1 MSQNSRTL
9 TVDEQLALVTNA
21 QTSTRLSH
29 PVARGVVKL
38 FNYYFRQKDSRGRV
52 KRIPA
57 DEKDRRWKI
66 YKRKVYTDYRRVVKG
81 NYNSEKALVKRYSH
95 PLSFLKYKLKRH
107 IDLRVSDLSVAD
119 QEYYRELGG
128 VDDINEMIRRQGN
141 IDSIDKTVERS
152 SKRQRLDDEGNYAS
166 TQADNHN
173 HNRNHNQN
181 IPSSMQSSFPLNS
194 NTEPATSS
202 FPTSPVFNSISYPP
216 AIQPSVT
223 QPPKMEL
230 SAVDN
235 ALTELNQSLT
245 DIEKEQIEKK
255 RSLARV
261 LSIEKT
267 TSCIQAYKEQFVS
280 KPELLGIFPTV
291 SLQEQLT
298 AGFDLWMNEHKIK
311 VLQKVENINLF
322 IQQLCSLRNDDTDGN
337 WVAFLQQWKLVR
349 MFFNDDFQQTWGFM
363 VNELNIPQIRSEAEE
378 DEEKK
383 EEE

>member
-1 MSQNSRTL
+1 MSQNSRAI
-9 TVDEQLALVTNA
+9 TVDQEIELVANA
-21 QTSTRLSH
+21 QTSNRLSH

-52 KRIPA
+52 KRLPA

-66 YKRKVYTDYRRVVKG
+66 YKRKIYTDYRRVVKG
-81 NYNSEKALVKRYSH
+81 TYNSEKALVKRYSD
-95 PLSFLKYKLKRH
+95 PLNFLKYKLKRH
-107 IDLRVSDLSVAD
+107 IDLRVSDLSLAD

-128 VDDINEMIRRQGN
+128 IDDINEMIRRQGN

-152 SKRQRLDDEGNYAS
+152 SKRQRLDVEGNYAS

-173 HNRNHNQN
+173 HNRNP
-181 IPSSMQSSFPLNS
+181 PSSNQSSFPVNS
-194 NTEPATSS
+194 NTEPATLS
-202 FPTSPVFNSISYPP
+202 FPTSPVISSVNYPP
-216 AIQPSVT
+216 AIQPATT

-235 ALTELNQSLT
+235 ALIELNQSLT
-245 DIEKEQIEKK
+245 DIEQEQIEKK
-255 RSLARV
+255 RALARV

-267 TSCIQAYKEQFVS
+267 TSCIQAYKEQFIT

-291 SLQEQLT
+291 SLQDQLT

-311 VLQKVENINLF
+311 VLQKVENVNLF
-322 IQQLCSLRNDDTDGN
+322 IQQLCSLRNDNNDGN
-337 WVAFLQQWKLVR
+337 WIAFLQQWKLVR

-363 VNELNIPQIRSEAEE
+363 VRELNIPQIRSEAEE

-383 EEE
+383 EAE